1 MLASMQ
7 GFNLAATNRFLK
19 LYNKVSTPVPGTD
32 TPVAVIMLP
41 PNQPFKVDIPA
52 MGWRFPLG
60 LGIAITGGISDS
72 DVTAIGADE
81 VVVNWVYA

>member
-1 MLASMQ
+1 MSAKLDKLMQDWKFQKEIEEKAS
-7 GFNLAATNRFLK
+7 
-19 LYNKVSTPVPGTD
+19 
-32 TPVAVIMLP
+32 
-41 PNQPFKVDIPA
+41 A
-52 MGWRFPLG
+52 MGWRFPAG